1 MQNRDTYVGLL
12 TRQSTIFSFLK
23 RPYSRLQS
31 ITPIWKMWTVL
42 FKQEANNKLRW
53 KNKKQEAGLGITLP
67 PASSDS
73 LQRTIGKAL
82 GATP

>member
-1 MQNRDTYVGLL
+1 MQNRDTYAGLL
-12 TRQSTIFSFLK
+12 TRQSTIFSLLE

-42 FKQEANNKLRW
+42 SKQEANNKLRW
-53 KNKKQEAGLGITLP
+53 KNKKREAGLGITLP

-82 GATP
+82 RATP